1 MVWLGSDS
9 KDLKDRG
16 NSSPTL
22 ATIAST
28 ELVVLLEDEVFVD
41 FFNTFLNLPV
51 FGQTPI
57 YMANICQWF
66 LWPELPCYLVP
77 KYKGLLTWM
86 EKYRLPHFCKTN
98 LCFHY
103 ILCQELLSFIRSE
116 EAAEMLKWKS
126 ADQWLLEKCISGSR
140 GMWRFRS
147 FIQGMAGDHRQLPSY
162 CPLLPYVSIACAEW
176 QSLHLDIGI
185 CNGEE
190 LAKFWLAAER
200 ILEIDES
207 DVAQRDLYLSLLQ
220 VLRATHLQ
228 EGSTVVTL
236 CSMSI
241 ESLLKISGWHPQH
254 ISTRR
259 ELLSEMQKVA
269 LFKIQSYWLP
279 NFFIHCKLNMEKE
292 EACQPLLWEY
302 QERLLQVGSKEKAVS
317 PAPTMSIRNSQAT
330 SEPYSSKKA
339 KEQIWDLVTCGRQP
353 KETEKHRRHGLQPE
367 GQPSSDWSATS
378 LTDTKQPPPK
388 EDALG
393 KTSVWAQHPERGVK
407 DMEKATSFKTPSPN
421 AQLPLQLEEIGKRR
435 SLSDLRTS
443 TPIAQ
448 LPSLLALKKIVKS
461 SSSLDFL
468 PWALNADSC
477 AGRPFR
483 KFLRSKNYAVE
494 THLLDLWHDLEDFL
508 CMVLSSSKGGSFLL
522 RHLMGERIC
531 EIYLTESNHQHL
543 PLKPNT
549 LRNLQDLLPSGEV
562 IPWILKAQEE
572 ICKILSFFY
581 NDFLADDDETFL
593 RFVSQRS
600 KIQKPVGKQETYG
613 KDEHL
618 LLAKRINESLTLS
631 QALYGVR
638 DFETLSEE
646 HWRFIAT
653 QDLTKGGSIQVELEP
668 IVHKT
673 DYRNMTFEE
682 LSLRNP
688 SMAVEVLSEDYE
700 LFCSMFPSLA
710 FDLEYEERKCVRLS
724 KTSLSLMKRETLMLR
739 KPSLRPRYLMEVLHN
754 PVHLEFFRQFL
765 KQHNAEAPLLF
776 WQAVEKLNTES
787 NPKAQRALINSILKN
802 FFHNKVPAE
811 ELLQCQASIIRDI
824 PKAGLVTSSM
834 LFTAQSFVLKA
845 MEEKWFKMYQDL
857 YPGSDIFDTHLVT
870 RQGRGSFI
878 KDKLKR
884 VWFVLQAFIR
894 SICMFR
900 REMNNR
906 QSRKDFE
913 DFLRRELVN
922 QKENLPSSSMRS
934 TIAMASPRQAVP
946 AASTGEDVE
955 VIQVKR
961 RLFNQRHISINFLV
975 NDLSFYLEIEKFCHL
990 ADSAAVLAACGLYT
1004 ERDVTFLKTKVAT
1017 ITKLFLNS
1025 EVAPKLRVNI
1035 SEGQKDLIRN
1045 LVSKGVLD
1053 RSLYH
1058 VALLNVFPV
1067 LIHFWKRYCNWKA
1080 MESFRRYPK
1089 IKKKLSPLPAK
1100 ASPRTSSIFSGE
1112 DYPIIR
1118 FTLLKGIQLLLP
1130 QPREEV
1136 DSSTEQKSSSG
1147 SLNWK
1152 KPPSGIC
1159 VTQQIGQQLQDASKK
1174 PS

>member
-1 MVWLGSDS
+1 MSYEP
-9 KDLKDRG
+9 KPRTQATFK
-16 NSSPTL
+16 T
-22 ATIAST
+22 ATIASK

-41 FFNTFLNLPV
+41 FFNTFLNLPLGNCFSSPTLATIASKELV
-51 FGQTPI
+51 VLLEDEVFVDFFNTFLNLPIFGQTPI

-66 LWPELPCYLVP
+66 LWPELPCSLVP

-98 LCFHY
+98 LCLHY
-103 ILCQELLSFIRSE
+103 ILCQELLSFIRSK

-147 FIQGMAGDHRQLPSY
+147 FIQGMAG
-162 CPLLPYVSIACAEW
+162 
-176 QSLHLDIGI
+176 
-185 CNGEE
+185 EE
-190 LAKFWLAAER
+190 LTKFWLAAER

-220 VLRATHLQ
+220 VLKATHLQ

-236 CSMSI
+236 CSMTI
-241 ESLLKISGWHPQH
+241 ESLLNISGWHPQY

-259 ELLSEMQKVA
+259 EILSEMQKVA

-292 EACQPLLWEY
+292 EACHPLLWEY

-317 PAPTMSIRNSQAT
+317 PAHTMSIRNSRAM

-339 KEQIWDLVTCGRQP
+339 KKRIWDLVTCGRQP
-353 KETEKHRRHGLQPE
+353 QETEKHRRHGLQPE
-367 GQPSSDWSATS
+367 GQPSSDWGATS

-393 KTSVWAQHPERGVK
+393 KTSVWAQHPKLAVK
-407 DMEKATSFKTPSPN
+407 DMEEATSFKTPSPN
-421 AQLPLQLEEIGKRR
+421 AQLPLQLEETGKRR
-435 SLSDLRTS
+435 SLSDVHTS

-477 AGRPFR
+477 AGRPFG
-483 KFLRSKNYAVE
+483 KFLKSNNYAVE

-508 CMVLSSSKGGSFLL
+508 HMVLSSSKEGSFLL

-531 EIYLTESNHQHL
+531 EIYLTESNRQHL

-581 NDFLADDDETFL
+581 DDFLAADDETFL
-593 RFVSQRS
+593 HFVSQRS
-600 KIQKPVGKQETYG
+600 KVQKPVGEEETYG

-668 IVHKT
+668 VVRKT
-673 DYRNMTFEE
+673 DYRSMTFEE
-682 LSLRNP
+682 LTLRNP
-688 SMAVEVLSEDYE
+688 SMAVELLSEDYE
-700 LFCSMFPSLA
+700 LFCRMFP
-710 FDLEYEERKCVRLS
+710 
-724 KTSLSLMKRETLMLR
+724 
-739 KPSLRPRYLMEVLHN
+739 
-754 PVHLEFFRQFL
+754 
-765 KQHNAEAPLLF
+765 
-776 WQAVEKLNTES
+776 
-787 NPKAQRALINSILKN
+787 AL
-802 FFHNKVPAE
+802 E

-824 PKAGLVTSSM
+824 SKASLVTSSM
-834 LFTAQSFVLKA
+834 LFRAQSFVLKA

-857 YPGSDIFDTHLVT
+857 YPGSDILDTHFVT

-878 KDKLKR
+878 TDKLKR

-894 SICMFR
+894 SICKFR
-900 REMNNR
+900 REMNNWK
-906 QSRKDFE
+906 SRKDFE
-913 DFLRRELVN
+913 DFLRSELLN

-934 TIAMASPRQAVP
+934 NIAMSPPRQSVP
-946 AASTGEDVE
+946 AASVGEDVE

-990 ADSAAVLAACGLYT
+990 ADSAAVLAAWGMYT

-1017 ITKLFLNS
+1017 IAKLFLNS
-1025 EVAPKLRVNI
+1025 EVPPKLRVNI

-1045 LVSKGVLD
+1045 LTSRGVLD

-1080 MESFRRYPK
+1080 MKSFRRYPK
-1089 IKKKLSPLPAK
+1089 IKKYLSPLPAK
-1100 ASPRTSSIFSGE
+1100 TSPRTSSIFSGE
-1112 DYPIIR
+1112 DHPIIR

-1174 PS
+1174 PT

>member
-1 MVWLGSDS
+1 
-9 KDLKDRG
+9 
-16 NSSPTL
+16 
-22 ATIAST
+22 
-28 ELVVLLEDEVFVD
+28 
-41 FFNTFLNLPV
+41 
-51 FGQTPI
+51 
-57 YMANICQWF
+57 
-66 LWPELPCYLVP
+66 
-77 KYKGLLTWM
+77 
-86 EKYRLPHFCKTN
+86 
-98 LCFHY
+98 
-103 ILCQELLSFIRSE
+103 
-116 EAAEMLKWKS
+116 
-126 ADQWLLEKCISGSR
+126 
-140 GMWRFRS
+140 
-147 FIQGMAGDHRQLPSY
+147 
-162 CPLLPYVSIACAEW
+162 
-176 QSLHLDIGI
+176 
-185 CNGEE
+185 
-190 LAKFWLAAER
+190 
-200 ILEIDES
+200 
-207 DVAQRDLYLSLLQ
+207 
-220 VLRATHLQ
+220 
-228 EGSTVVTL
+228 
-236 CSMSI
+236 
-241 ESLLKISGWHPQH
+241 
-254 ISTRR
+254 
-259 ELLSEMQKVA
+259 
-269 LFKIQSYWLP
+269 
-279 NFFIHCKLNMEKE
+279 
-292 EACQPLLWEY
+292 
-302 QERLLQVGSKEKAVS
+302 
-317 PAPTMSIRNSQAT
+317 
-330 SEPYSSKKA
+330 
-339 KEQIWDLVTCGRQP
+339 
-353 KETEKHRRHGLQPE
+353 
-367 GQPSSDWSATS
+367 
-378 LTDTKQPPPK
+378 
-388 EDALG
+388 
-393 KTSVWAQHPERGVK
+393 
-407 DMEKATSFKTPSPN
+407 
-421 AQLPLQLEEIGKRR
+421 
-435 SLSDLRTS
+435 
-443 TPIAQ
+443 
-448 LPSLLALKKIVKS
+448 
-461 SSSLDFL
+461 
-468 PWALNADSC
+468 
-477 AGRPFR
+477 
-483 KFLRSKNYAVE
+483 
-494 THLLDLWHDLEDFL
+494 
-508 CMVLSSSKGGSFLL
+508 
-522 RHLMGERIC
+522 
-531 EIYLTESNHQHL
+531 
-543 PLKPNT
+543 
-549 LRNLQDLLPSGEV
+549 
-562 IPWILKAQEE
+562 
-572 ICKILSFFY
+572 
-581 NDFLADDDETFL
+581 
-593 RFVSQRS
+593 
-600 KIQKPVGKQETYG
+600 
-613 KDEHL
+613 
-618 LLAKRINESLTLS
+618 
-631 QALYGVR
+631 
-638 DFETLSEE
+638 
-646 HWRFIAT
+646 
-653 QDLTKGGSIQVELEP
+653 
-668 IVHKT
+668 
-673 DYRNMTFEE
+673 MTFEE
-682 LSLRNP
+682 LTLRNP

-724 KTSLSLMKRETLMLR
+724 KTSLSLMRKETLMLR

-857 YPGSDIFDTHLVT
+857 YPGSAIFDTHLVT

-894 SICMFR
+894 SICKFR

-946 AASTGEDVE
+946 TASTGQDVE

-990 ADSAAVLAACGLYT
+990 ADSAAVLAACGMYT

-1089 IKKKLSPLPAK
+1089 IKKNLSPLPAK
-1100 ASPRTSSIFSGE
+1100 ASPITSGIFSGE

-1136 DSSTEQKSSSG
+1136 DSSTEQKCFVSASSE

-1159 VTQQIGQQLQDASKK
+1159 MTQQIGQQLQDASKK

>member
-1 MVWLGSDS
+1 MN
-9 KDLKDRG
+9 K
-16 NSSPTL
+16 T
-22 ATIAST
+22 ATIASK

-98 LCFHY
+98 LCLHY
-103 ILCQELLSFIRSE
+103 ILCQELLSFIRSK

-147 FIQGMAGDHRQLPSY
+147 FIQGMAG
-162 CPLLPYVSIACAEW
+162 
-176 QSLHLDIGI
+176 
-185 CNGEE
+185 EE
-190 LAKFWLAAER
+190 LTKFWLAAER

-228 EGSTVVTL
+228 EGSTVVSL
-236 CSMSI
+236 CSMTI
-241 ESLLKISGWHPQH
+241 ESLLKISGWHPQY

-259 ELLSEMQKVA
+259 EILSEMQKVA

-317 PAPTMSIRNSQAT
+317 PAHTMSIRNSRAM

-339 KEQIWDLVTCGRQP
+339 KKKIWDLVTGGRQP
-353 KETEKHRRHGLQPE
+353 QETEKHGRHGLQPE
-367 GQPSSDWSATS
+367 GQPSSDWSTTS

-393 KTSVWAQHPERGVK
+393 KTSVWAQDPERAVK
-407 DMEKATSFKTPSPN
+407 DMEEATSFKTPSPN
-421 AQLPLQLEEIGKRR
+421 AQLPLQLEETGKRR
-435 SLSDLRTS
+435 SLSDVRTS

-468 PWALNADSC
+468 PWALNADNC
-477 AGRPFR
+477 AGRPFG
-483 KFLRSKNYAVE
+483 KFLKSNNYAVE

-508 CMVLSSSKGGSFLL
+508 HMLLSSSKEGSFLL

-531 EIYLTESNHQHL
+531 EIYLTESNRQHL

-581 NDFLADDDETFL
+581 DDFLAADDETFL
-593 RFVSQRS
+593 HFVSQRS
-600 KIQKPVGKQETYG
+600 KVQKPVGEEETYG
-613 KDEHL
+613 KVEHL

-631 QALYGVR
+631 QALCGVR

-668 IVHKT
+668 VVRKT
-673 DYRNMTFEE
+673 DYRSMTFEE
-682 LSLRNP
+682 LTLRNP
-688 SMAVEVLSEDYE
+688 SMAVELLSEDYE
-700 LFCSMFPSLA
+700 LFCRMFPSLA
-710 FDLEYEERKCVRLS
+710 FDLECEVRKTVRSS
-724 KTSLSLMKRETLMLR
+724 KTSLSLMRKGIPTLK

-754 PVHLEFFRQFL
+754 PGHLEFFRQFL

-776 WQAVEKLNTES
+776 WQAVEKLSAES

-824 PKAGLVTSSM
+824 PKASLVTSSM
-834 LFTAQSFVLKA
+834 LFRAQSFVLKA

-857 YPGSDIFDTHLVT
+857 YPGSDSLDTHFVT

-878 KDKLKR
+878 TDKLKR

-894 SICMFR
+894 SICKFR
-900 REMNNR
+900 REMNNWK
-906 QSRKDFE
+906 SRKDFE

-922 QKENLPSSSMRS
+922 QKENLPSSSVRS
-934 TIAMASPRQAVP
+934 NIAMSSPPQSMP
-946 AASTGEDVE
+946 AASVGEDVE

-990 ADSAAVLAACGLYT
+990 ADSAAVLAAWGMYT
-1004 ERDVTFLKTKVAT
+1004 ERDVAFLKTKVAT
-1017 ITKLFLNS
+1017 IAKLFLNS
-1025 EVAPKLRVNI
+1025 EVPPKLRVNI
-1035 SEGQKDLIRN
+1035 SDGQKDLIRN
-1045 LVSKGVLD
+1045 LTSRGVLD

-1067 LIHFWKRYCNWKA
+1067 LIHFWKRYCNWKS
-1080 MESFRRYPK
+1080 MKSFRRYPK
-1089 IKKKLSPLPAK
+1089 IKKSLSPFPAK
-1100 ASPRTSSIFSGE
+1100 TSPRTSSIFSGE
-1112 DYPIIR
+1112 DHPIIR

-1136 DSSTEQKSSSG
+1136 DSSTEQNIVWKPQLEKAPIWHLRDPTDRSNSFKMLLKSRPNPSPL
-1147 SLNWK
+1147 SLFE
-1152 KPPSGIC
+1152 
-1159 VTQQIGQQLQDASKK
+1159 
-1174 PS
+1174 